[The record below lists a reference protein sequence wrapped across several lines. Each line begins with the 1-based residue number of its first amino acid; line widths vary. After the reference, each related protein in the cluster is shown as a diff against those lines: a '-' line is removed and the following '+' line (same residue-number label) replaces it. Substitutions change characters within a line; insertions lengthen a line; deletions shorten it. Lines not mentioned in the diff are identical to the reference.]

1 MARERY
7 FTGSRFEERGGYAR
21 GVRDGDMVFMSGCVG
36 FDYQKD
42 TIADDVVEQTHQAF
56 RNVNNGLDALGS
68 SFADVVRIVIY
79 IADRA
84 YYEEIVDIIG
94 EHCRDVR
101 PGKHLHRRATRRP
114 AYESR
119 DRSNRT
125 RSKGRV
131 LMPTVL
137 ITGASRGIGRALA
150 DQYESDGWTVIRTC
164 RSPERTEEMAL
175 DLSDPR
181 QVQEVA
187 EKLSGT
193 PIDVL
198 INNAGVIGQRDAA
211 IGNIDYDQWEETFR
225 INTLAPMRVA
235 EALAENVAASEKK
248 VMVFVSSVMGSIARN
263 GGGHYLYRST
273 KAALNAAMVSLSME
287 LESRGV
293 ICISMHPGWVRTD
306 MGGPTAAVAVP
317 DSAAGIRNVV
327 AGLGR
332 QDNGCFYDY
341 TGAEIPW

>member
-1 MARERY
+1 
-7 FTGSRFEERGGYAR
+7 
-21 GVRDGDMVFMSGCVG
+21 
-36 FDYQKD
+36 
-42 TIADDVVEQTHQAF
+42 
-56 RNVNNGLDALGS
+56 
-68 SFADVVRIVIY
+68 
-79 IADRA
+79 
-84 YYEEIVDIIG
+84 
-94 EHCRDVR
+94 
-101 PGKHLHRRATRRP
+101 
-114 AYESR
+114 
-119 DRSNRT
+119 
-125 RSKGRV
+125 
-131 LMPTVL
+131 MPTVL

-150 DQYESDGWTVIRTC
+150 DQYESDGWKVIRTC
-164 RSPERTEEMAL
+164 RSPKRTEEMAL
-175 DLSDPR
+175 DVSDPR

-211 IGNIDYDQWEETFR
+211 IGNIDYSQWEETFR
-225 INTLAPMRVA
+225 INTLAPIRVA

-327 AGLGR
+327 ASLGR